1 LERIFST
8 KYGTIES
15 LEQLYARESR
25 MYDVIVAGAG
35 PAGSAAAAALSKV
48 GRRVLLIDRS
58 TFPRDKTCG
67 DAIQAGA
74 LALLYDLGYQGTID
88 QSIFTHI
95 ADWTIEAPS
104 RVSVSANLHAYKGE
118 HAPYIARR
126 LNFDNLVYRQAI
138 ANGANFCQAQ
148 VTSPIFDGDKV
159 VGVVAKPVGSK
170 DSMEF
175 RAPIVIAADGATSVI
190 ARDVRKERD
199 ADVHW
204 AIAIR
209 CYVTMREDLKN
220 RCEFYFPKSILPG
233 YAWIFPSGEHG
244 ANIGVGIRLDKYRQ
258 QNIALSDLLER
269 FLDDLGGRVD
279 RASVAEIKSWQIP
292 FGSRRNSRAFGGCM
306 LVGDAGNFVDPLLG
320 AGIYFGMKTGM
331 LAAQV
336 ADSALRDSDT
346 SQRRLSEFDR
356 LWKRVIGWPLRRAT
370 LVQKIIIGQPW
381 LLNSVIGIA
390 SLNKE
395 LGRRLVMAL
404 SGEKI

>member
-1 LERIFST
+1 
-8 KYGTIES
+8 
-15 LEQLYARESR
+15 

-35 PAGSAAAAALSKV
+35 PAGSTAAAALAKA
-48 GRRVLLIDRS
+48 GRRVLLMDRS
-58 TFPRDKTCG
+58 GFPRDKTCG

-74 LALLYDLGYQGTID
+74 LSLLYELGYQGSID
-88 QSIFTHI
+88 PAVFTHI

-104 RVSVSANLHAYKGE
+104 KVNISANLHFYKGE

-126 LNFDNLVYRQAI
+126 VNFDHLVYQQAT
-138 ANGANFCQAQ
+138 ANGAEFCQAQ
-148 VTSPIFDGDKV
+148 VMSPILDGKKV
-159 VGVVAKPVGSK
+159 IGVVAKPVGSK
-170 DSMEF
+170 ESMEF

-190 ARDVRKERD
+190 AREVRKERD

-209 CYVTMREDLKN
+209 CYATMREDLNN

-233 YAWIFPSGEHG
+233 YAWIFPSGEHS

-258 QNIALSDLLER
+258 RNMVLSDMLER
-269 FLDDLGGRVD
+269 FLDDLGERVD
-279 RASVAEIKSWQIP
+279 RASVSEIKSWQIP
-292 FGSRRNSRAFGGCM
+292 FGSRRNSRAFDGCM

-336 ADSALRDSDT
+336 AIAALHDGDT
-346 SQRRLSEFDR
+346 SQKRLCEFDR
-356 LWKRVIGWPLRRAT
+356 LWKQAIGWPLRRAT
-370 LVQKIIIGQPW
+370 LVQKVIIGQPW
-381 LLNSVIGIA
+381 LLNSVIGLA
-390 SLNKE
+390 SLNKA
-395 LGRRLVMAL
+395 LGRRVVMAL